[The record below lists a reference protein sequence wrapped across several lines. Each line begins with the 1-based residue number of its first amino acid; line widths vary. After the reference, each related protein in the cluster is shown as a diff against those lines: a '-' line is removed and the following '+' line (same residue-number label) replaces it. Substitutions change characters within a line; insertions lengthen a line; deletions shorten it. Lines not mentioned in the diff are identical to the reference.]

1 MLCTVSPFVRCVK
14 RLIAQNFKQDL
25 KAMSVPHSDTPSHV
39 EGRAENWFQNARKQ
53 VFPDKVDWSTSAV
66 NGGHIWLDA
75 DASGCHIQDCKI
87 NSCKCR
93 PTFVEGSAATL
104 KLPFPLH
111 HVAHR
116 RKQDGKCDTCGK
128 YFQSMLSFQS
138 AKDMIAVNCSWCKKA
153 VHNKPECSK
162 DMYMD
167 EKCTL
172 GMHHRLIVPPS
183 WIVKLPPRKYS
194 TTMPGK
200 QRRAT
205 RRRSSRIKPIP
216 GSEDKIPIIVF
227 VNPKSGG
234 NQGTKIMEKFQW
246 LLNPR
251 QVFDL
256 MSDGGPRFGLEL
268 YRKVPNLRILV
279 CGGDGSVGWVLSE
292 IDRLKMNPTPPVAI
306 LPLGTGND
314 LSRFLGWG
322 GGYTD
327 EPLSRILT
335 QIESGVVEKLD
346 RWNLD
351 VRSIQRSPDEADTGE
366 EAQSKLP
373 LNVMNNYF
381 SLGAD
386 ADVCLEFHE
395 SREANPDKF
404 TSRFRNLVFYG
415 KAGGRQVLQSK
426 FKDLH
431 KGIDQLICDG
441 RDLTERIHELKPV
454 CILFLN
460 ISKYSAGT
468 SPWGHPTGGDFL
480 PQSCDDGYIEV
491 IGFTST
497 SMVATQCG
505 GHGVRIDQCS
515 QAMLYTNKSI
525 TMQVDGEPCRL
536 KPSRIHL
543 KQRNKSNMI
552 FKKKYE
558 KLVRYDIE
566 ELKSVADPI
575 WTLSLVDLESPLDEL
590 RQYIENLRQSQE
602 EIKSKLSDQWCFLDA
617 TWPTRI
623 YRIDEAQENLMLV
636 GDVVE
641 DGIHVLD
648 LSRKE
653 GSFTDSFSVSSTLKN
668 ASGWRESSTIDYHDR
683 PSPMRRISSPT
694 LYEFHN
700 AKDTVSTT
708 RVLWESHP
716 EDSDDDFTESS
727 EGEPEIDE
735 NDEPTTEKRGE
746 NGENEEDTELS
757 SRECSPRP
765 MPSSPV
771 SKHNGL
777 ANGIDNI
784 AFGSCKEREF
794 ANVSKCA
801 LDLVDDE
808 KCQTPLH
815 KAASRQRRTICRMLV
830 NAGASLTRKDHVGNT
845 PRLLALKAKDSDLAK
860 FLENQ
865 ERLQIIASDDHETAV
880 SRECSPRP
888 MPSSPVSKH
897 NGLANGID
905 NIAFGS
911 CKEREFANVSKC
923 ALDLV
928 DDEKCQTPLHK
939 AASRQRRTICRML
952 VNAGASLTRKDHVGN
967 TPRLLA
973 LKAKDSDLAKFL
985 ENQERLQII
994 ASDDHETAV

>member
-1 MLCTVSPFVRCVK
+1 MLIKMSSKTMPK
-14 RLIAQNFKQDL
+14 MRLPIPL
-25 KAMSVPHSDTPSHV
+25 RKAMSVPHSDTPSHV

-75 DASGCHIQDCKI
+75 DASGCHIQDCKKSGNRKKCASCKVLVHEKCIEQLERI

-205 RRRSSRIKPIP
+205 RRRSSRERRAFVIKPIP

-552 FKKKYE
+552 FKKKHQRFYNSPQESQVVSSKKLNLRINYLTFVQYE

-784 AFGSCKEREF
+784 ARLDTEEKKQLLLAAAKKGNLQTFVALHQADASLLWCDNRGYTVLHLAAKHGHKEIVKHII

-880 SRECSPRP
+880 
-888 MPSSPVSKH
+888 
-897 NGLANGID
+897 
-905 NIAFGS
+905 
-911 CKEREFANVSKC
+911 
-923 ALDLV
+923 
-928 DDEKCQTPLHK
+928 
-939 AASRQRRTICRML
+939 
-952 VNAGASLTRKDHVGN
+952 
-967 TPRLLA
+967 
-973 LKAKDSDLAKFL
+973 
-985 ENQERLQII
+985 
-994 ASDDHETAV
+994 